1 MSATSQAV
9 AEAASAPR
17 ACGFGSALHLGRERG
32 DVLVRL
38 SPGPPPSATEAGS
51 AGQDDENYGS
61 RTLNF
66 YRPQCRVSGHDLR
79 IVMKPRHELFRLKSF
94 EVDEYRRKVAGIDA
108 MIHEFNQMVGDL
120 DHQITVEQERSGVS
134 DVNHYAYP
142 TFAKAAIQRRD
153 NLRTSIAELEAK
165 LAATQE
171 QLSDALEELKKF
183 ERDADRRSDQ
193 ASLDQVVA
201 NIHLRV
207 S

>member
-1 MSATSQAV
+1 
-9 AEAASAPR
+9 
-17 ACGFGSALHLGRERG
+17 
-32 DVLVRL
+32 
-38 SPGPPPSATEAGS
+38 
-51 AGQDDENYGS
+51 
-61 RTLNF
+61 
-66 YRPQCRVSGHDLR
+66 
-79 IVMKPRHELFRLKSF
+79 MKPRDELFRLKSF

-120 DHQITVEQERSGVS
+120 DHQITVEQKRSGVS

-171 QLSDALEELKKF
+171 QLSEALQELKKF

-193 ASLDQVVA
+193 ANLDQVVA

>member
-1 MSATSQAV
+1 MVHGPLIFIGRSA
-9 AEAASAPR
+9 EFP
-17 ACGFGSALHLGRERG
+17 
-32 DVLVRL
+32 DI
-38 SPGPPPSATEAGS
+38 
-51 AGQDDENYGS
+51 
-61 RTLNF
+61 
-66 YRPQCRVSGHDLR
+66 DLR

-108 MIHEFNQMVGDL
+108 MIHEFNQMVRDL
-120 DHQITVEQERSGVS
+120 DHQITVEQERSGIS

-171 QLSDALEELKKF
+171 QLSEALEELKKF

-193 ASLDQVVA
+193 ANLDQVVA

>member
-1 MSATSQAV
+1 
-9 AEAASAPR
+9 
-17 ACGFGSALHLGRERG
+17 
-32 DVLVRL
+32 
-38 SPGPPPSATEAGS
+38 
-51 AGQDDENYGS
+51 
-61 RTLNF
+61 
-66 YRPQCRVSGHDLR
+66 
-79 IVMKPRHELFRLKSF
+79 
-94 EVDEYRRKVAGIDA
+94 
-108 MIHEFNQMVGDL
+108 MVGDL
-120 DHQITVEQERSGVS
+120 DQQITVEQERSGVS

>member
-1 MSATSQAV
+1 MTKIMVHGPLIFIGHSA
-9 AEAASAPR
+9 EFPDMIL
-17 ACGFGSALHLGRERG
+17 GS
-32 DVLVRL
+32 
-38 SPGPPPSATEAGS
+38 S
-51 AGQDDENYGS
+51 
-61 RTLNF
+61 
-66 YRPQCRVSGHDLR
+66 C
-79 IVMKPRHELFRLKSF
+79 LKSF

-171 QLSDALEELKKF
+171 QLSEALEELKKF

-193 ASLDQVVA
+193 ANLDQVVA